1 MNKSIDS
8 VWEKGFTGDMQL
20 SEPQINDLYNQ
31 KSNNLV
37 DRFEALFA
45 ANHKWVI
52 IGACLCCLVLS
63 VIGAPILGVIVCLM
77 LLGLVYFGKQQSKS
91 LQAIHKEQSCLD
103 YLQSFDAWLETAIAQ
118 YTRVYRLFYPVL
130 FALCALR
137 FVISDAAQDVLGD
150 LSIRTSTGQLEL
162 GVYLVI
168 GGGSLL
174 LGLFGGR
181 IYRMDVNLIYG
192 AEIKKL
198 KALIAELQALKTGNT
213 TN

>member
-20 SEPQINDLYNQ
+20 SEPQISDLYNQ

-37 DRFEALFA
+37 DKFEALFV

-63 VIGAPILGVIVCLM
+63 VIGAPILGAIVCLM
-77 LLGLVYFGKQQSKS
+77 LLGLVYFGKQQLKS

-103 YLQSFDAWLETAIAQ
+103 YLKSFDAWLESAIEQ

-130 FALCALR
+130 FTLCALR
-137 FVISDAAQDVLGD
+137 FVISDAIQEVLGD